1 MQILVLNLGSTSF
14 KYELFDFDNL
24 LSLQKGNFEI
34 EQNEIDNVQI
44 KINKIFRKIL
54 RKIGEIN
61 NIKIIGHRVVYGGDK
76 YTDILKINK
85 SSLLELE
92 KLNSLAPLHNPINL
106 AGIKSALE
114 YLPEAKN
121 FAIFDTALYKN
132 LPEHIKIYPIPY
144 KYYQNGI
151 KKFGFHGISHKYA
164 MEETAKK
171 LNKKLNPSAWLRA
184 SKINLISVHLGGGS
198 SITAFK
204 NGQVVDTSMGFTPM
218 QGLMMQTR
226 SGDIDPGIIFELI
239 KREESA
245 EEIKDILNKQSGI
258 KGISGFENYLDLLE
272 AVKKKNK
279 MAVLAF
285 TMYISRIQ
293 KYIGAY
299 LAILDKVDAIVFTG
313 KIGAGK
319 IETHKAI
326 MKSKLFK
333 KIKTIIIEPCEEL
346 AIAREIKEN
355 FI

>member
-34 EQNEIDNVQI
+34 EQNEIDNAQI
-44 KINKIFRKIL
+44 KINKIFREIL
-54 RKIGEIN
+54 RKIGKVN
-61 NIKIIGHRVVYGGDK
+61 SIKIIGHRVAHGGDK

-85 SSLLELE
+85 GSLLELE
-92 KLNSLAPLHNPINL
+92 KLNSLAPLHNPFNL

-144 KYYQNGI
+144 TYYQQGI
-151 KKFGFHGISHKYA
+151 KKFGFHGISHKYT
-164 MEETAKK
+164 MEETFKK
-171 LNKKLNPSAWLRA
+171 LNKKLDN
-184 SKINLISVHLGGGS
+184 INLISVHLGGGS

-204 NGQVVDTSMGFTPM
+204 NGQVIDTSMGFTPM

-239 KREESA
+239 KREKSA

-285 TMYISRIQ
+285 SMYISRIQ

-319 IETHKAI
+319 TETYKAV
-326 MKSKLFK
+326 MKSRLLKN
-333 KIKTIIIEPCEEL
+333 IKTIIIKPWEEL

>member
-34 EQNEIDNVQI
+34 EQNEIDNAQI
-44 KINKIFRKIL
+44 KINKIFREIL
-54 RKIGEIN
+54 RKIGKVN
-61 NIKIIGHRVVYGGDK
+61 SIKIIGHRVAHGGDK

-85 SSLLELE
+85 GSLLELE
-92 KLNSLAPLHNPINL
+92 KLNSLAPLHNPFNL

-144 KYYQNGI
+144 TYYQQGI

-164 MEETAKK
+164 MEETFKK
-171 LNKKLNPSAWLRA
+171 LNKKLDN
-184 SKINLISVHLGGGS
+184 INLISVHLGGGS

-204 NGQVVDTSMGFTPM
+204 NGQVIDTSMGFTPM

-239 KREESA
+239 KREKSA

-285 TMYISRIQ
+285 SMYISRIQ

-319 IETHKAI
+319 TETYKAV
-326 MKSKLFK
+326 MKSRLLKN
-333 KIKTIIIEPCEEL
+333 IKTIIIKPWEEL

>member
-34 EQNEIDNVQI
+34 EQNEIDNAQI
-44 KINKIFRKIL
+44 RINKIFREIL
-54 RKIGEIN
+54 RKIGKVN
-61 NIKIIGHRVVYGGDK
+61 SIKIIGHRVAHGGDK

-85 SSLLELE
+85 GSLLELE
-92 KLNSLAPLHNPINL
+92 KLNSLAPLHNPFNL

-144 KYYQNGI
+144 TYYQQGI

-164 MEETAKK
+164 MEETFKK
-171 LNKKLNPSAWLRA
+171 LNKKLDN
-184 SKINLISVHLGGGS
+184 INLISVHLGGGS

-204 NGQVVDTSMGFTPM
+204 NGQVIDTSMGFTPM

-239 KREESA
+239 KREKSA

-285 TMYISRIQ
+285 SMYISRIQ

-319 IETHKAI
+319 TETYKAV
-326 MKSKLFK
+326 MKSRLLKN
-333 KIKTIIIEPCEEL
+333 IKTIIIKPWEEL